1 MSALSVLSAVP
12 WGKIITYGPT
22 IIETAG
28 ALLESVKKRFGKKRE
43 SASGTEPA
51 DLSVQA
57 LADRIAALEANEVR
71 QAELVSNIA
80 EQLGGLSDA
89 LRVVSQRVALA
100 LYLSL
105 ASVVVAVLALAI
117 VVLTR

>member
-1 MSALSVLSAVP
+1 MSALSVLSSVP
-12 WGKIITYGPT
+12 WGKIIAYGPT

-28 ALLESVKKRFGKKRE
+28 ALLDNVKKRFGKKRE
-43 SASGTEPA
+43 AATGSEPA

-71 QAELVSNIA
+71 QAELVSNMA
-80 EQLGGLSDA
+80 EQLGGLADA

-105 ASVVVAVLALAI
+105 ASIVVALLALT
-117 VVLTR
+117 VVMLAR